1 MLDKEINI
9 LGAGLCGSLLSIMMA
24 KQGYSVTVREKRS
37 DPRKNRGSAGRS
49 INLAMSAKG
58 INALKYAGIFE
69 QIEPLLMPM
78 KGRMLHFQDGR
89 EELQPYGQYD
99 HEFIYSVSRLR
110 LNHLLIDAAEE
121 IGVEIKFQHSVES
134 FDKEK
139 NVSFQS
145 NNGGYKLTA
154 KNLLVTDG
162 AGSMMRRSYNG
173 SSPILPQEEIL
184 PHIKNKIDQKFY
196 EIIHTE
202 KFVKSTD
209 SPLEAAKKGKDT
221 SMWLSINSVKNKN
234 SDIVISAG
242 NTGALLVI
250 AKLNLK
256 MIESIDKPALSA
268 LWPNKKGMS
277 VVLDLGANI
286 ECSSKNLLDFSIMGA
301 SLYKSLYPNDNPNVA
316 LLNIGSEELKGNEII
331 KETFQILNELKSEN
345 FNFSGYIEGNQL
357 MNGDVNVIVADGFT
371 GNVAL
376 KTAEGTA
383 NFIIEELKKT
393 LGGTIIGKI
402 SSILNIS
409 NLRKFKKRLDPRLYN
424 GAIFIGLD
432 SPVVKSHGGTDY
444 IGFSNSLE
452 VCNRIIKGN
461 LIDKI
466 KNNIS

>member
-1 MLDKEINI
+1 MSKITKIAVDAMGGDNSPKKVLDGIIHNHNLHKDNYYKIFGDINEISKHI
-9 LGAGLCGSLLSIMMA
+9 
-24 KQGYSVTVREKRS
+24 EK
-37 DPRKNRGSAGRS
+37 
-49 INLAMSAKG
+49 
-58 INALKYAGIFE
+58 
-69 QIEPLLMPM
+69 
-78 KGRMLHFQDGR
+78 
-89 EELQPYGQYD
+89 
-99 HEFIYSVSRLR
+99 
-110 LNHLLIDAAEE
+110 
-121 IGVEIKFQHSVES
+121 
-134 FDKEK
+134 
-139 NVSFQS
+139 
-145 NNGGYKLTA
+145 
-154 KNLLVTDG
+154 
-162 AGSMMRRSYNG
+162 
-173 SSPILPQEEIL
+173 
-184 PHIKNKIDQKFY
+184 KIDEKY
-196 EIIHTE
+196 YDIVHTE
-202 KFVKSTD
+202 NFVKSTD
-209 SPLEAAKKGKDT
+209 SPLEAAKRGKDT
-221 SMWLSINSVKNKN
+221 SMWLSIESVKKKE

-256 MIESIDKPALSA
+256 MIENIDKPALSA

-301 SLYKSLYPNDNPNVA
+301 SLYKSLYPEDNPNVA

-331 KETFQILNELKSEN
+331 KETFQILNEKKSIN
-345 FNFSGYIEGNQL
+345 FNFGGYIEGNEL

-383 NFIIEELKKT
+383 NFITGELKKA
-393 LGGTIIGKI
+393 LGGSVIGKI

-409 NLRKFKKRLDPRLYN
+409 NLKKFKKRLDPRLYN

-466 KNNIS
+466 KSNI